1 MSVDDRRRSASDCT
15 LIDKASSLINTDNNI
30 NIRQGQYKD
39 LFNNSLSS
47 NHVLV
52 AGNSNIPDSGNGAS
66 SLNFLNQLQSGNSI
80 LQGALVIKENSNPIP
95 KTNYFVEG
103 KGKGIIQL
111 EISITPKK
119 LKLSSSTLDSNTSS
133 SGKKIFVNHFV
144 NSNAIP
150 GLRRSNCLPSIEV
163 NSAPECSNKNFLKA
177 PNQIEIH
184 NSGDA
189 ESMSIAN
196 SENSALVTE
205 IRIPEGNL
213 EEDQENTNP
222 VFHSNKFSLLNALLD
237 EGKAD
242 IPLNNQK
249 VENLEE
255 GEILDKKDEC
265 HEITVADSI
274 LCNNGDKAVSV
285 NFKSNSKGSLHSQK
299 IKLAKEM
306 KFLGPL
312 SSSSRMTRN
321 NSIKTKSGGISPFKS
336 K

>member
-1 MSVDDRRRSASDCT
+1 MSEDDRRRSAGDCPRD
-15 LIDKASSLINTDNNI
+15 DKLSSLIKMDNNM

-39 LFNNSLSS
+39 LNNNSLSS

-66 SLNFLNQLQSGNSI
+66 SLNFLNRLQSCNSI
-80 LQGALVIKENSNPIP
+80 HQGALVIKENSNPIL
-95 KTNYFVEG
+95 KTNSFVEG

-111 EISITPKK
+111 ENSVTPKK
-119 LKLSSSTLDSNTSS
+119 LNLSSSTLDSNISS
-133 SGKKIFVNHFV
+133 SGMKIFVIHFV

-150 GLRRSNCLPSIEV
+150 GPRRSICIPFIDV
-163 NSAPECSNKNFLKA
+163 NPALECFDKNILKV

-189 ESMSIAN
+189 ESMSVVN
-196 SENSALVTE
+196 NDNTALVIE
-205 IRIPEGNL
+205 IRILDGNL
-213 EEDQENTNP
+213 EEDQENTNL
-222 VFHSNKFSLLNALLD
+222 VFHSNKFSLLNVLLD
-237 EGKAD
+237 EGKAY
-242 IPLNNQK
+242 IFLNNQK

-265 HEITVADSI
+265 HGITVTNSI
-274 LCNNGDKAVSV
+274 LCNNKDKAVSD
-285 NFKSNSKGSLHSQK
+285 NFNSNSKGSLHSHK

-306 KFLGPL
+306 NFLGPL
-312 SSSSRMTRN
+312 SSSTRMTRN
-321 NSIKTKSGGISPFKS
+321 NSINTKSGGISPFMS